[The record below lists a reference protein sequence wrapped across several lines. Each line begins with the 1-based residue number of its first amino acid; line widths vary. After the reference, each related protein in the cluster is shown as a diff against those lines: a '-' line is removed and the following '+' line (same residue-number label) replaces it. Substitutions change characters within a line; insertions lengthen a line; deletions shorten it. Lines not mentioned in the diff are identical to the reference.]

1 MLYLLYVRAIGRAI
15 RLHRLAV
22 VQQLVHQHHLMGRL
36 RGRVAELGA
45 RDVGPGDLHAAW
57 RTTEELS
64 KRCWIEVLAA
74 FITLTAAIYIQ
85 IYAVGK

>member
-1 MLYLLYVRAIGRAI
+1 MILYVRAIGRAI

-45 RDVGPGDLHAAW
+45 RDVGPGDLHAASHAP
-57 RTTEELS
+57 RRS
-64 KRCWIEVLAA
+64 FRKGAGSRS
-74 FITLTAAIYIQ
+74 
-85 IYAVGK
+85 